1 MNAPPSPPAPLA
13 AVGLR
18 PDLAGRGVGS
28 SVASAGARSVQGRL
42 VASATLLPMLL
53 LALVVSFS
61 VTPEDIETGRVV
73 LSPTCHFK
81 ATFGRECPT
90 CGLTRAFCALSHGRL
105 GDAQRYN
112 RAAPALYAL
121 WWAGSATALA
131 TLLHALLVR
140 SEIRKVSP

>member
-1 MNAPPSPPAPLA
+1 VYSSAAPQGESACA
-13 AVGLR
+13 R
-18 PDLAGRGVGS
+18 P
-28 SVASAGARSVQGRL
+28 VQGRL
-42 VASATLLPMLL
+42 VASATLLPVLL
-53 LALVVSFS
+53 LALVVSFF
-61 VTPEDIETGRVV
+61 VTPEDIEAGRVV

-121 WWAGSATALA
+121 WWAGSATAFA

-140 SEIRKVSP
+140 SEIRKVSR